1 MKINFILYQK
11 VKITIEKVEQVK
23 ITESGRGNKKKEN
36 PFSRDCVFLA
46 VSIHG
51 EFIIDRVEIELKY
64 KTLENSSIY
73 FLCGDF
79 QEFYILIQ
87 SQLFPE

>member
-1 MKINFILYQK
+1 MKTNFILYQK

-46 VSIHG
+46 VSLHG
-51 EFIIDRVEIELKY
+51 EFIIDRVEIELNIKLLKIHQFIFY
-64 KTLENSSIY
+64 GE
-73 FLCGDF
+73 F

-87 SQLFPE
+87 SQLFTE